1 MADSRKEILQ
11 NACIPKAQGNRIRTP
26 TGEAM
31 TLHGAVWV
39 WGGTVMI
46 ALLGLAL
53 LFLIHGQAKTALGLF
68 FGANMVGLL
77 VWLLA
82 TSFRRAYPPDE
93 PEEQSRPALR
103 DRLNDDE

>member
-1 MADSRKEILQ
+1 M
-11 NACIPKAQGNRIRTP
+11 NACISKLQGHTIGPP
-26 TGEAM
+26 TGGTM

-46 ALLGLAL
+46 ALLALAL
-53 LFLIHGQAKTALGLF
+53 LFMIHGQAKTALGLF

-82 TSFRRAYPPDE
+82 TNFRRAYPPDE
-93 PEEQSRPALR
+93 PEGHSGPPLR
-103 DRLNDDE
+103 DRLNDEE

>member
-1 MADSRKEILQ
+1 MADSRKEIFQ
-11 NACIPKAQGNRIRTP
+11 NACIPKAQGNRIHTP

-46 ALLGLAL
+46 ALLALAF
-53 LFLIHGQAKTALGLF
+53 LFLLHGQAKTALGLF

-82 TSFRRAYPPDE
+82 TNFRRAYPPDE
-93 PEEQSRPALR
+93 PEEHSDLSLR
-103 DRLNDDE
+103 DRLNDEE

>member
-1 MADSRKEILQ
+1 MTDSRKEILQ
-11 NACIPKAQGNRIRTP
+11 NACIPKAQGNRIHTP

-46 ALLGLAL
+46 ALLALAF
-53 LFLIHGQAKTALGLF
+53 LFLLHGQAKTALGLF

-93 PEEQSRPALR
+93 PEERSRPALR
-103 DRLNDDE
+103 DQLNDDE

>member
-1 MADSRKEILQ
+1 
-11 NACIPKAQGNRIRTP
+11 
-26 TGEAM
+26 M

-39 WGGTVMI
+39 WGGTLMI
-46 ALLGLAL
+46 ALLALAL
-53 LFLIHGQAKTALGLF
+53 LFVIHGQAKTALGLF

-93 PEEQSRPALR
+93 PEGQSRPSLR

>member
-1 MADSRKEILQ
+1 
-11 NACIPKAQGNRIRTP
+11 
-26 TGEAM
+26 M

-46 ALLGLAL
+46 ALLALAF
-53 LFLIHGQAKTALGLF
+53 LFLLHGQAKTALGLF

-93 PEEQSRPALR
+93 PEEQSRPTLR

>member
-1 MADSRKEILQ
+1 
-11 NACIPKAQGNRIRTP
+11 
-26 TGEAM
+26 M

-39 WGGTVMI
+39 WGGTVII
-46 ALLGLAL
+46 ALLALAL
-53 LFLIHGQAKTALGLF
+53 LFVIHGQAKTGLGLF
-68 FGANMVGLL
+68 LGANMVGLF

-93 PEEQSRPALR
+93 PEAHRGPSLR